1 MGFDEW
7 VQPRL
12 KADTEEAAGVLRR
25 AFAAAETDPH
35 TLLMTVR
42 TLIAARG
49 SLEGLGLSQ
58 AELLALVYALAE
70 RNEQLPQAA

>member
-1 MGFDEW
+1 MSFDEW

-12 KADTEEAAGVLRR
+12 KADTEEAAGVLRL
-25 AFAAAETDPH
+25 ALAEAETDPR
-35 TLLMTVR
+35 TLFLTVR

-58 AELLALVYALAE
+58 EELLALVYALAGM
-70 RNEQLPQAA
+70 NQQLLQAA

>member
-1 MGFDEW
+1 MNFDEW

-12 KADTEEAAGVLRR
+12 KADTEEAAGVLRL
-25 AFAAAETDPH
+25 ALAEAETDPR
-35 TLLMTVR
+35 TLLLTVR

-58 AELLALVYALAE
+58 EELLTLVYALAG
-70 RNEQLPQAA
+70 RDEQLPKAA